1 MNNKA
6 IERLQEDKIIEGLER
21 IINSIKIFIENDMAK
36 NHRLLMSTFEV
47 WMKDRISDRSLT
59 LNLEQLR
66 KSSDKILITLRRL
79 MAEALEILKR
89 RRSDW
94 NWQEKEKSCE
104 KMR

>member
-6 IERLQEDKIIEGLER
+6 IERLQEDKIIEKLEG

-36 NHRLLMSTFEV
+36 NHRLLKDTFEV

-79 MAEALEILKR
+79 MAEASEILKR
-89 RRSDW
+89 RSMAD
-94 NWQEKEKSCE
+94 E
-104 KMR
+104 